1 MQDKAIKTKDF
12 HRDLEKKSSAVSLSD
27 MEVFIFPDLMYS
39 LMLANL
45 MSPVIWRWRDDP
57 WFDGIKRRGM
67 MARINRLKQYIMD
80 HYAFNLDLET
90 WGLTTKEREL
100 ERFADFVDTGMLAQ
114 SNALFGYEGDKYYFD
129 IDIRTHFNLDKYTTN
144 VIPYWKTETV
154 EAMTAFELREGYST
168 GAGECVSLAA
178 LYAAALFIV
187 LEIPLEK
194 IFMMATPLHSQN
206 FVDLDEGLL
215 TNNRRIV
222 TKKMWF
228 NGTALSGQARRS
240 LENERVTLVT
250 HSSGTIHIMYP
261 DATIS
266 PEVYKDF
273 RKKLSNYLST
283 PLTAE
288 MLGNFLRQAPECHKC
303 VLVRAEIN
311 GRKHY
316 LPIARAFA
324 YEQDSSY
331 KVTDNTRDKLLAE
344 IEQSEF
350 SSERNCDRCLI
361 LNDLEDYLTEHP
373 VDISN
378 EEDTERLVKRFKTAC
393 LDADETVR
401 KLVDFCHTVPRMPNP
416 AEKAFRSEPPLNIKP
431 GMTREDIIARVEELR
446 DKNEYCRLAFYA
458 WRDLSRTE
466 AEPFMKAAVERNPVC
481 IEKSAKA
488 FPNDAALVE
497 HVKSMRAESI
507 YEGAGRLS
515 QPDEVWN
522 FSTGDGLERA
532 IMLGVVLHA
541 RNGGTYVV
549 EPGDG
554 SAALRRAD
562 GGVVAELPSTKSIP
576 QKKLEIG

>member
-1 MQDKAIKTKDF
+1 MQDKYIKKDEA

-39 LMLANL
+39 LLLANL
-45 MSPVIWRWRDDP
+45 MSPVIWRWRTDP
-57 WFDGIKRRGM
+57 WFDGIKRKGM
-67 MARINRLKQYIMD
+67 MARINRLRQYIMD
-80 HYAFNLDLET
+80 HYAFNLDLDT

-100 ERFADFVDTGMLAQ
+100 ERFADFVDTDMLAQ

-144 VIPYWKTETV
+144 TIPYWKTETV
-154 EAMTAFELREGYST
+154 EAMTAFELRDGYST

-194 IFMMATPLHSQN
+194 IYMMATPLHSQN
-206 FVDLDEGLL
+206 FADIDEGIL

-240 LENERVTLVT
+240 LEHERVTLVT

-266 PEVYKDF
+266 PEAYAKF
-273 RKKLSNYLST
+273 SKKLSDYLST
-283 PLTAE
+283 PLTPE

-303 VLVRAEIN
+303 VLVRTEIN
-311 GRKHY
+311 GRKYY

-331 KVTDNTRDKLLAE
+331 KVTDKTRNKLLAE

-361 LNDLEDYLTEHP
+361 LNDLEEYLTQHP

-378 EEDTERLVKRFKTAC
+378 EEDTQRLIKRFKTAC
-393 LDADETVR
+393 MDADETVN
-401 KLVDFCHTVPRMPNP
+401 KLINFCRTVPRMPNA
-416 AEKAFRSEPPLNIKP
+416 AEKTFRSEVPLNIKA

-481 IEKSAKA
+481 IEKSAEA
-488 FPNDAALVE
+488 FPEEAALID
-497 HVKSMRAESI
+497 HVKAMRDGSI
-507 YEGAGRLS
+507 YEGEARLA

-532 IMLGVVLHA
+532 IMLGVVLHF
-541 RNGGTYVV
+541 RDGGAYVV
-549 EPGDG
+549 EPGVG
-554 SAALRRAD
+554 SAALKRSG
-562 GGVVAELPSTKSIP
+562 GGVVAQFPSNKSIP
-576 QKKLEIG
+576 HKTLEIG